1 MSDAPKEIKTYRS
14 GYISCRTV
22 LEKGKVINF
31 VSHLYSTSI
40 PAEITELDSWVAV
53 GVDWLSVATA
63 DEMAGTVSGLS
74 FMETMKLKY
83 EDELRA
89 QIELERVASLANPSS
104 SELNPVN
111 TAQLTGASDS
121 SAPPPSSA
129 LMQAAAAKVA
139 AAQVAKKL

>member
-31 VSHLYSTSI
+31 VNHLYSTSI

-121 SAPPPSSA
+121 SAPPSSA